1 MKQQQTKIK
10 TFQIRYRFIIES
22 NNYYYKQRLISQ
34 YNDKIHSL
42 RRTKDYIH
50 NIIHCC
56 NATINFNQ
64 KNEMSLFIQIIH
76 MIMNIFLRNRLKRN
90 TIKLFE
96 ECIKDKYNNEFTIIN
111 YLNEVMKNNT
121 YFE

>member
-1 MKQQQTKIK
+1 M
-10 TFQIRYRFIIES
+10 RYRFIIES
-22 NNYYYKQRLISQ
+22 NNYYYKQCLLSQ
-34 YNDKIHSL
+34 YNNKITPL

-64 KNEMSLFIQIIH
+64 KKNEFIYSNYSH
-76 MIMNIFLRNRLKRN
+76 DYEYFLKKSIKKKRN
-90 TIKLFE
+90 TVKLFE
-96 ECIKDKYNNEFTIIN
+96 EYIKDNYNNEFTIIN
-111 YLNEVMKNNT
+111 ELNKVMKNNT